1 MVKRKKTRR
10 VIKKKAPTLST
21 VFDCPYCNQRR
32 CVFVKMYI
40 HLNITFYSLKREHIS
55 FLLCKICTTS
65 FKTKANRLTEPV
77 DVYCEW
83 LDESEKVNHDEEGTK
98 EIDAILTRG
107 I

>member
-40 HLNITFYSLKREHIS
+40 HLNITFI
-55 FLLCKICTTS
+55 
-65 FKTKANRLTEPV
+65 A
-77 DVYCEW
+77 
-83 LDESEKVNHDEEGTK
+83 
-98 EIDAILTRG
+98 
-107 I
+107 